1 MPERA
6 SSTHEVESRGEA
18 IYRER
23 IRHLVEP
30 HEKGKFVV
38 IDIFSGDYEIDERDA
53 DASVRLLSR
62 HPEALTWA
70 VRVGYPTPYTWTRLQ
85 STPDDQR

>member
-1 MPERA
+1 MHEITDSP
-6 SSTHEVESRGEA
+6 HEVESRGEA

-38 IDIFSGDYEIDERDA
+38 IDICSGDYEVDERDA

-62 HPEALTWA
+62 HPNALTWA

-85 STPDDQR
+85 MTPDD

>member
-1 MPERA
+1 MHERA
-6 SSTHEVESRGEA
+6 SSPHEVESRGEA

-38 IDIFSGDYEIDERDA
+38 IDIWSGDNEIDERDA

-62 HPEALTWA
+62 HPDALTWA
-70 VRVGYPTPYTWTRLQ
+70 IRVGYPTPYTWTRMQ
-85 STPDDQR
+85 TTPGD

>member
-1 MPERA
+1 MPDKTLIPA
-6 SSTHEVESRGEA
+6 DIESRGEA

-38 IDIFSGDYEIDERDA
+38 IEIYSGDYEIGERDA
-53 DASVRLLSR
+53 DATKRLLNR
-62 HPEALTWA
+62 HPGGVTWA
-70 VRVGYPTPYTWTRLQ
+70 VRVGYPTAYRWTRLQ
-85 STPDDQR
+85 AAHDD

>member
-1 MPERA
+1 MQDRVSPP
-6 SSTHEVESRGEA
+6 HELEIRGEA

-38 IDIFSGDYEIDERDA
+38 IDVYSGDYEIDERDA

-62 HPEALTWA
+62 HPDAMTWA
-70 VRVGYPTPYTWTRLQ
+70 VRVGYPTAYSWTRLQ
-85 STPDDQR
+85 ATSDD

>member
-1 MPERA
+1 MQDKAGMPREL
-6 SSTHEVESRGEA
+6 ESRGEA

-30 HEKGKFVV
+30 HETGKFVV
-38 IDIFSGDYEIDERDA
+38 IDIYSGDYEIDERDA

-62 HPEALTWA
+62 HPEAMTWA
-70 VRVGYPTPYTWTRLQ
+70 VRIGYPSAYIWSGLQ
-85 STPDDQR
+85 PTSDD